1 MVKKMQKKGL
11 KLVAAAAMLAS
22 SLVSAVPGFAY
33 PERPESARVVYEMWY
48 FPCRVVSMIAT
59 TAWDAPTGVFTDG
72 VKGAIGGT
80 KMVARNL
87 GKEDG
92 AYERV
97 AGALVGGPVGLVAGG
112 LYGSL
117 HGTAYGMHHGFVG
130 YPSPHSGSHS
140 MIFQG
145 KGFVVPYDD
154 NY

>member
-1 MVKKMQKKGL
+1 MQKKIL
-11 KLVAAAAMLAS
+11 S
-22 SLVSAVPGFAY
+22 SLLAALGLAMSLSAPSMAY
-33 PERPESARVVYEMWY
+33 PERPESARVIYEMWY
-48 FPCRVVSMIAT
+48 FPCRLVSMAVT
-59 TAWDAPTGVFTDG
+59 TAWDVPTAALSDG
-72 VKGAIGGT
+72 IKGAIGGT

-92 AYERV
+92 VYEMV
-97 AGALVGGPVGLVAGG
+97 AGAMTGGPVGLVAGSA
-112 LYGSL
+112 YGVL
-117 HGTAYGMHHGFVG
+117 HGAGYGIKHGFIG

>member
-1 MVKKMQKKGL
+1 MRKKVISGL
-11 KLVAAAAMLAS
+11 LAAAGLVAGLAAP
-22 SLVSAVPGFAY
+22 SLAY
-33 PERPESARVVYEMWY
+33 PERPESARVYYEIEY
-48 FPCRVVSMIAT
+48 FPCRVISMIVT
-59 TAWDAPTGVFTDG
+59 TAWDVPTAAFQDG

-92 AYERV
+92 TYELL
-97 AGALVGGPVGLVAGG
+97 AGGVTGGPAGLAIGSTYG
-112 LYGSL
+112 LFHGFVYGV
-117 HGTAYGMHHGFVG
+117 HHGFVG

>member
-1 MVKKMQKKGL
+1 MQKKCL
-11 KLVAAAAMLAS
+11 NLVAAAAMLATTVIGALPS
-22 SLVSAVPGFAY
+22 YAY
-33 PERPESARVVYEMWY
+33 PERPESARVVYEFWY
-48 FPCRVVSMIAT
+48 FPCRVVSMLVT
-59 TAWDAPTGVFTDG
+59 TAWDTPTGVFTDS

-92 AYERV
+92 AYELV
-97 AGALVGGPVGLVAGG
+97 AGALTGGPVGLVAGG
-112 LYGSL
+112 VYGSI
-117 HGTAYGMHHGFVG
+117 HGTAYGIHHGFVG

>member
-1 MVKKMQKKGL
+1 MRKKALLLMLVLAGL
-11 KLVAAAAMLAS
+11 TTGLAS
-22 SLVSAVPGFAY
+22 PSFAY
-33 PERPESARVVYEMWY
+33 PERPESARVYYELWY
-48 FPCRVVSMIAT
+48 FPMRLISMGVTTLWDVPTAT
-59 TAWDAPTGVFTDG
+59 FTDS

-92 AYERV
+92 AYETV

-112 LYGSL
+112 LYGGL
-117 HGTAYGMHHGFVG
+117 IHGPSYGLYHGFVG

>member
-1 MVKKMQKKGL
+1 MNKMRKKVLSTML
-11 KLVAAAAMLAS
+11 AAAALAIGLGAPS
-22 SLVSAVPGFAY
+22 FAY
-33 PERPESARVVYEMWY
+33 PERPESARVYYEIYY
-48 FPCRVVSMIAT
+48 FPMRVLSMLVT
-59 TAWDAPTGVFTDG
+59 TAWDVPTASFQDA

-92 AYERV
+92 VYELV
-97 AGALVGGPVGLVAGG
+97 AGGLTGGPVGLAAGG
-112 LYGSL
+112 TYGLL
-117 HGTAYGMHHGFVG
+117 HGFVYGVHHGFVG